1 MNPLVSMAGAA
12 TQAALSLRERMA
24 GPRRGLTVI
33 GWHRIDGGPGGLSTT
48 PAEFRTHLDVIARDG
63 WTVVALP
70 DAVAALAANT
80 LPRKALALTFDDGYA
95 SVAEVAWPLLRERGW
110 PATLYAV
117 SGYLD
122 GSKRFAWDKPDDAEA
137 RLLDA
142 AALRDVANDGLHI
155 GSHTVSHR
163 WLPHLDAATVT
174 AEVRDSRAALED
186 LLGAPVRDFAYPM
199 GGWDAR
205 VRDAVG
211 AAGYTT
217 AVTVDRG
224 LQTERRDPLAV
235 RRAFAPRAA
244 GDFARTLSGAYTF
257 LRLLDGWRT
266 RNGPAW
272 QD

>member
-1 MNPLVSMAGAA
+1 MNPLVSAAGAA
-12 TQAALSLRERMA
+12 TQAALSFRERLL
-24 GPRRGLTVI
+24 GPRPGLTVV

-48 PAEFRTHLDVIARDG
+48 PDEFRTHLDVIARDG
-63 WTVVALP
+63 WSVVALP
-70 DAVAALAANT
+70 DAVAANT
-80 LPRKALALTFDDGYA
+80 VPRKALALTFDDGYA

-122 GSKRFAWDKPDDAEA
+122 GEKRFAWDQPGDPEA

-142 AALRDVANDGLHI
+142 QGLRDVATDGLHI

-163 WLPHLDAATVT
+163 WLPHLDDATVT

-205 VRDAVG
+205 VRAVVG
-211 AAGYTT
+211 AAGYET

-224 LQTERRDPLAV
+224 LHTQRRDPLAV
-235 RRAFAPRAA
+235 RRAFAPRSA

-257 LRLLDGWRT
+257 LRPLDAWRT